1 MKRYNVESEE
11 NIYVKD
17 VFCGLSGRLRHRRN
31 YRAHGSVNRYNSEP
45 CHI

>member
-1 MKRYNVESEE
+1 MKLNEIDDES
-11 NIYVKD
+11 NLYVKD
-17 VFCGLSGRLRHRRN
+17 VFCGLSGKLRHRRN